1 MLSNQAFFCFGS
13 EGREL
18 RAGSRTGWN
27 SRHPLTLGAEA
38 SFEKTKGKLVNGW
51 SEEGARSLNSLRYLQ
66 LPFRQGE
73 EELHLQEGRRG

>member
-13 EGREL
+13 EGRDL
-18 RAGSRTGWN
+18 RAGSRMGWN

-51 SEEGARSLNSLRYLQ
+51 SEEGARSLNSLKVFAAAFQTR
-66 LPFRQGE
+66 
-73 EELHLQEGRRG
+73 